1 MIQSVTANIDGK
13 LITFVSTDGKSWY
26 VSGVAPDTA
35 GIYDVTLTLTTDK
48 GVSYTYTP
56 DTKAFEEYLKLYVTN
71 RTSDLMKY
79 VPHVYRKF
87 DEFKAIMGA
96 GDMELD
102 FLYPA
107 IDSIF
112 TDSIIMYCSE
122 ERLSEWEKALGI
134 IPTGTLTERRY
145 YVKAFLRGAGKLSEA
160 KIKSIVEAFTGSDSK
175 VTFIAVDSLIHVKV
189 MHPAN
194 GEVFRFPDVE
204 RALQPLIPAHLG
216 LSVTRNYS
224 TWGDI
229 KNNFADWS
237 AVMQFTDWNEVKN
250 WIAP

>member
-1 MIQSVTANIDGK
+1 MIQNVTAKIDGK

-26 VSGVAPDTA
+26 VSSVAPDTV
-35 GIYDVTLTLTTDK
+35 GIYDVELTLTNDK

-56 DTKAFEEYLKLYVTN
+56 SSEDFEAYLKLYVTN
-71 RTSDLMKY
+71 RSSDLMRY

-87 DEFKAIMGA
+87 DEFKPIMEA
-96 GDMELD
+96 GDLELD
-102 FLYPA
+102 LLYPA
-107 IDSIF
+107 IESIF

-134 IPTGTLTERRY
+134 IPSGTVEERRY
-145 YVKAFLRGAGKLSEA
+145 FLKAFMRGTGKLNEA
-160 KIKSIVEAFTGSDSK
+160 KIKSIVEAFTGGEAI
-175 VTFIAVDSLIHVKV
+175 VTFIEKDSLIDVKV
-189 MHPAN
+189 MPPNN

-204 RALQPLIPAHLG
+204 RALKPLIPAHLQ
-216 LSVTRNYS
+216 LSVTRFYS

-229 KNNFADWS
+229 KNNFADWND
-237 AVMQFTDWNEVKN
+237 VMQFKDWNEVKN